1 MLIVQQL
8 QLQLHQY
15 FLTYSFVEYYCG
27 QLLVSE
33 QTRHPAW
40 GEYAQRLLDPQQQL
54 WKQPGDGG
62 HDDKAHPPI
71 HPTRFSEGEANWTN
85 DHSVCMYLA
94 FRTLTFRS
102 DCVCLRIQRIP
113 TWLTT

>member
-1 MLIVQQL
+1 M
-8 QLQLHQY
+8 Y
-15 FLTYSFVEYYCG
+15 FLTCSFVGCFYW
-27 QLLVSE
+27 QLIVNE

-71 HPTRFSEGEANWTN
+71 HPTRFTEGEGNWTN
-85 DHSVCMYLA
+85 DHHVCVHLI
-94 FRTLTFRS
+94 FRALSFCS
-102 DCVCLRIQRIP
+102 HHVIMLRFERIP
-113 TWLTT
+113 T

>member
-1 MLIVQQL
+1 MN
-8 QLQLHQY
+8 
-15 FLTYSFVEYYCG
+15 
-27 QLLVSE
+27 E

-71 HPTRFSEGEANWTN
+71 HPTRYSEGEANWTN
-85 DHSVCMYLA
+85 DHSVRLYHHFGISICCGKY
-94 FRTLTFRS
+94 
-102 DCVCLRIQRIP
+102 
-113 TWLTT
+113 

>member
-1 MLIVQQL
+1 MV
-8 QLQLHQY
+8 
-15 FLTYSFVEYYCG
+15 YYCW
-27 QLLVSE
+27 QLLVNE

-102 DCVCLRIQRIP
+102 YHVCLRIQRVP